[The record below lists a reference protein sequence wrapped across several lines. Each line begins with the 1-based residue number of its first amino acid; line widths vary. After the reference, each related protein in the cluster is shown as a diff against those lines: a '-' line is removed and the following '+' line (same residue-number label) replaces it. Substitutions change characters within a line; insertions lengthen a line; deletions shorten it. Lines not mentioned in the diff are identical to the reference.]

1 MTWKILKLFV
11 NRLIAD
17 GKYSLLNRVNLT
29 QHIEMHLSQN
39 QKFFLN
45 LFAAFLKFALNFEF
59 FEKEMTLMA
68 NVFLSLQT
76 PKNVVG

>member
-1 MTWKILKLFV
+1 
-11 NRLIAD
+11 
-17 GKYSLLNRVNLT
+17 
-29 QHIEMHLSQN
+29 MHLSQN

-68 NVFLSLQT
+68 NVFLSLRT